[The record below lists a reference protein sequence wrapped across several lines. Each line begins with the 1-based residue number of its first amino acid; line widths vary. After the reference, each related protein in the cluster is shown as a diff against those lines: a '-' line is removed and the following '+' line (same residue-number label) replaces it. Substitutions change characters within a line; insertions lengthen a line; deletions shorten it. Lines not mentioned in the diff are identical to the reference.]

1 MKIDHVPLALLCVAP
16 ALFGCSTP
24 EPATTMQIKPVLQV
38 AHSGSDA
45 QGLYQ
50 LGRYYQ
56 AQDRLELAE
65 QTYRKALALHADYVD
80 AHSALGALYA
90 RQSRFD
96 DAIAEFNAVLRTSP
110 ELAQVYNNLGYTY
123 YLQGKLDDAVN
134 ALEKAVALEPHNA
147 RAFNNL
153 AAALEK
159 RGQPGAAQQARARA
173 LALQAPEAMTQPV
186 AQTHALPA
194 LASGPAVSL
203 PPASR
208 TTDASMPTVAPPP
221 ADVASAPSGK
231 SFRFQIA
238 NGNGIPALAK
248 RFRDALVHQGLPT
261 SRLSNLKPY
270 LQAQTV
276 IEYRE
281 GYRDEALRVS
291 AHFDNAPMLTRSEVV
306 QDGIDV
312 RLVLGKD
319 VTTLAAL
326 RQPAH
331 IAQAPQATQAD

>member
-1 MKIDHVPLALLCVAP
+1 MKIDHVPLALLCIAP
-16 ALFGCSTP
+16 VLSGCSTP

-65 QTYRKALALHADYVD
+65 QAYRKALALHADYVD

-90 RQSRFD
+90 RQSKFD

-123 YLQGKLDDAVN
+123 YLQGKLDDAVS
-134 ALEKAVALEPHNA
+134 AYEKALALEPRNA

-159 RGQPGAAQQARARA
+159 RGQPAAAQQARARA
-173 LALQAPEAMTQPV
+173 VALQAPEVMTRPAGQP
-186 AQTHALPA
+186 QALPA

-208 TTDASMPTVAPPP
+208 AAEASLPPIAPLQAEAAPT
-221 ADVASAPSGK
+221 ASLKP
-231 SFRFQIA
+231 FRFQIA
-238 NGNGIPALAK
+238 NGNGVSALAK
-248 RFRDALVHQGLPT
+248 RFRDAFIHQGLPA

-270 LQAQTV
+270 QQAQTV

-281 GYRDEALRVS
+281 GYREAALQVS
-291 AHFDNAPMLTRSEVV
+291 ARFANAPVLTRNEVV

-326 RQPAH
+326 RQPERVASVAQV
-331 IAQAPQATQAD
+331 AQAD

>member
-90 RQSRFD
+90 RQSKFD

-173 LALQAPEAMTQPV
+173 LALQAPEAMTQP

-208 TTDASMPTVAPPP
+208 ATDASLPTVAPP
-221 ADVASAPSGK
+221 ADVTPAPSAR

-238 NGNGIPALAK
+238 NGNGISALAK
-248 RFRDALVHQGLPT
+248 RFRDAFVHQGLPA

-270 LQAQTV
+270 QQAQTV

-281 GYRDEALRVS
+281 GYRDAALRVS
-291 AHFDNAPMLTRSEVV
+291 AHFANAPVLARSEAV
-306 QDGIDV
+306 QSGIDV

-319 VTTLAAL
+319 ITTLAAL

-331 IAQAPQATQAD
+331 IAQAVPAIHAD